1 MDIAVAG
8 LVPLS
13 LPGLDRGQSPR
24 RSAPERQNTTLT
36 DQQRSRSDDNNRVI
50 RGEILSSRS
59 RSNREVNTTQQSLL
73 ERDATFGQSEPR
85 RFSLRDAVATFA
97 QNEALIAD
105 PEKPRQI
112 SGIIDVYV

>member
-1 MDIAVAG
+1 MDIAIAG

-13 LPGLDRGQSPR
+13 LTGLERGQSLR
-24 RSAPERQNTTLT
+24 RGEPERQAPSAAN
-36 DQQRSRSDDNNRVI
+36 QQRTSRDDSSRVI
-50 RGEILSSRS
+50 PGEVLSTRPGM
-59 RSNREVNTTQQSLL
+59 NRAVNTTQQSIL
-73 ERDATFGQSEPR
+73 ERNATFGQSAPR
-85 RFSLRDAVATFA
+85 QFSLRDAIATFE